1 MYLIGLE
8 TRWRPGGDSSLRDV
22 SWRLAGSPGS
32 HGKLK
37 HVQFFYRHFPVSSS
51 SRRGLRDISIS
62 CGDVAE
68 TNFVRDW
75 GDVSETCWRL
85 RRQCDD
91 VSATLL
97 DTAWP
102 TLETMWLSGCWHH
115 QDAFTHGLGC
125 RPWRCLGQSASYFLV
140 SQVAQIG
147 ATD

>member
-8 TRWRPGGDSSLRDV
+8 TRWRPGGDSSLHDI

-32 HGKLK
+32 HGKFK
-37 HVQFFYRHFPVSSS
+37 HVRFFNRHFPVSSS
-51 SRRGLRDISIS
+51 SRRGLRFVSIS
-62 CGDVAE
+62 CGDVSE

-85 RRQCDD
+85 RRQCGD

-102 TLETMWLSGCWHH
+102 TLETTWLSGCWHH
-115 QDAFTHGLGC
+115 RDAFTPGLGR
-125 RPWRCLGQSASYFLV
+125 RPWRCLGESASHFLV
-140 SQVAQIG
+140 SQVAQVA